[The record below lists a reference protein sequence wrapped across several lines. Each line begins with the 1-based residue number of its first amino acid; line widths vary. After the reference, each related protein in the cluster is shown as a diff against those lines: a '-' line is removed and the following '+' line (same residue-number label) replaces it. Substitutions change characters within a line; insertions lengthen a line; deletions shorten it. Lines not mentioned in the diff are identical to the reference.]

1 MNIQL
6 KNFRRYENKAF
17 SFEEGI
23 TRLSGESGI
32 GKTTIFEAIEW
43 CLYGKLRGVKTMK
56 DGKKNNEKTVVS
68 LSMNIPGLGEV
79 QVDREGQNDVCL
91 FIGDKG
97 IEGVNAQSQ
106 IDKIFG
112 THDMFL
118 LTSYL
123 KAEQMHK
130 MISASPAEKRELT
143 SILFPE
149 ASKYIL
155 YKDKTTAYRRELEVK
170 QMETKMLIQKL
181 EGRIHGIQES
191 NLDIEQNITGPESD
205 LESLKKQ
212 LQDLSKK
219 YDSYRSLHTKYLL
232 LKDQLSS
239 LPEIQDDIEWKS
251 SLVDI
256 RQKRI
261 DIVVATSSREERIDS
276 LRKKIDVLNENITQ
290 TLEEID
296 TQLVVVD
303 SLLNIQIK
311 DSSHLYQQL
320 FDKQKLAEEYTESL
334 ECKRQNEK
342 AKHILKCPE
351 CSVKLMHIENLLVTA
366 DQNIELKDVKH
377 DITSKDLQTLLSSI
391 SKIENLIHIQEDAID
406 RRDKILKDNTQFEG
420 KSSDELSNIRQ
431 NLLSMKDSI
440 RERYKLIMELDTLE
454 QDTRVYLS
462 PEENN
467 RLSSEEKRLSKLIS
481 DNDAIRAQRK
491 SIVDQIRKLEKNEKW
506 LSDESLLPSLSDQIQ
521 ILQRQLD
528 DTSLLDKKRKIRQ
541 QYIDLQKKLE
551 ENSISIVEIEKSLSY
566 CAKLVGYL
574 DETYNEYV
582 TKKLMEIAKEVS
594 DLGKIFFDD
603 TMNITLLPGRE
614 SSNGVLKP
622 SFDITVEYNGKIFE
636 DIKCMSTGEK
646 KRVSLILMMVL
657 SKYTNGRFLLLDEAL
672 SSISMDKRAII
683 MNEIESRGLFTIIT
697 SHDEICGCTHE
708 MFLTKQM
715 IE

>member
-1 MNIQL
+1 MNIHL
-6 KNFRRYENKAF
+6 KNFRRYENKTF

-43 CLYGKLRGVKTMK
+43 CLYGKLRGIKTMK

-79 QVDREGQNDVCL
+79 QVDREGQNDICL
-91 FIGDKG
+91 FIGNKG
-97 IEGVNAQSQ
+97 IEGVHAQSQ

-191 NLDIEQNITGPESD
+191 NPDIEYDIADTESD

-219 YDSYRSLHTKYLL
+219 YDTYKSLHTKYLL

-239 LPEIQDDIEWKS
+239 LPDIQDDKEWKS
-251 SLVDI
+251 LLSDI
-256 RQKRI
+256 RQKRM

-276 LRKKIDVLNENITQ
+276 LRRKLDTLNGSITL
-290 TLEEID
+290 TLDEID
-296 TQLVVVD
+296 SQLVVIN
-303 SLLNIQIK
+303 SLLDIKIK
-311 DSSHLYQQL
+311 DPSHLQNQL
-320 FDKQKLAEEYTESL
+320 LEKQKLVEEYTESL
-334 ECKRQNEK
+334 ECKQQNEK

-351 CSVKLMHIENLLVTA
+351 CSVKLMHIGNLLITA

-377 DITSKDLQTLLSSI
+377 DITSKDLQALISQI
-391 SKIENLIHIQEDAID
+391 SKLENLIRIHEDAVD
-406 RRDKILKDNTQFEG
+406 RRDRILKKNPEYQD
-420 KSSDELSNIRQ
+420 KDSDEILEIRQ
-431 NLLSMKDSI
+431 NLLSMKDAI
-440 RERYKLIMELDTLE
+440 RERQKLNVELDTLE
-454 QDTRVYLS
+454 QDTRIYLS

-467 RLSSEEKRLSKLIS
+467 RLSTEEKRLSNLIS
-481 DNDAIRAQRK
+481 DNDLIRAQRK
-491 SIVDQIRKLEKNEKW
+491 NIGDRIEKLEKSEQW
-506 LSDESLLPSLSDQIQ
+506 LSDESLLSSLSSQIK
-521 ILQRQLD
+521 ILQKQID
-528 DTSLLDKKRKIRQ
+528 DTSLLDNKRKLKH
-541 QYIDLQKKLE
+541 QYTDLQKKLE
-551 ENSISIVEIEKSLSY
+551 ENNNSIIDIEKSLSY

-622 SFDITVEYNGKIFE
+622 SFDITVEYNGKVFE

-683 MNEIESRGLFTIIT
+683 MNEIESKGLLTIIT

-708 MFLTKQM
+708 MFLTKQ
-715 IE
+715 ILE